1 MKNKTRMWMLSLALA
16 AAMAFSL
23 TGCGEKL
30 TKETETETVKQTEA
44 PTEKATEKQTE
55 KATEKQTETETET
68 ETEADREMTPEE
80 EKASETELKG
90 NKILYA
96 MDDINVRTDPGT
108 DADIVSSFDQGQEVT
123 VTAETKHWYKVQLDG
138 YSGYVRKD
146 VLSETAVEPKSAE
159 ERQQI
164 MEQQGTASASSDT
177 TATDLEY
184 DVRTYAESFPLILSS
199 DANIRSTPSQDGS
212 VVTTV
217 SSGST
222 ITALGATD
230 RWYKVEY
237 DGTVGYVNK
246 NLVE

>member
-1 MKNKTRMWMLSLALA
+1 
-16 AAMAFSL
+16 
-23 TGCGEKL
+23 
-30 TKETETETVKQTEA
+30 
-44 PTEKATEKQTE
+44 
-55 KATEKQTETETET
+55 
-68 ETEADREMTPEE
+68 MTPEE

-123 VTAETKHWYKVQLDG
+123 VTAETRHWYKVQLDG

-199 DANIRSTPSQDGS
+199 DAKYSFHTQPGWQRGDYCQQRFYHNGTGRDRS
-212 VVTTV
+212 
-217 SSGST
+217 
-222 ITALGATD
+222 
-230 RWYKVEY
+230 
-237 DGTVGYVNK
+237 
-246 NLVE
+246 LV